1 MSKDAHEEKGMAYWE
16 KQRRKL
22 DQELKK
28 RYEVQR
34 KDMARDRK
42 DLELDKKAVHNEW
55 QRFLSEKKEIEF
67 IQQKI
72 ELEKEQWLKHL
83 SKNKKKKGPSEGPF
97 YLAQITQKIKDLAAK
112 QQLKKE
118 LEGQQD
124 LWVKLKKDKAE
135 LAKERKEL
143 RRDQKVLDRDR
154 KEFDEM
160 SEALRKQE
168 VNCSKEEAR
177 LKELKAKTENDH
189 KQVQEK
195 IREYKRLKQNLNQRN
210 TDVRARRKDLKIEMD
225 SLEGVKNEL
234 RTSSARQ
241 KREDLARKFNSLAS
255 ATMQLNA
262 SFAGLFKDIGEIPD
276 RFKQRNQS
284 EDPRS
289 AVIEAS

>member
-1 MSKDAHEEKGMAYWE
+1 MKNDAPEEKGMAYWE

-34 KDMARDRK
+34 KELARDRK

-55 QRFLSEKKEIEF
+55 QRFLSKKKEIEF
-67 IQQKI
+67 MQQKI

-143 RRDQKVLDRDR
+143 RRDQKLLDRDR
-154 KEFDEM
+154 KEFDEI
-160 SEALRKQE
+160 SGALRTQE
-168 VNCSKEEAR
+168 ENCLKEEAR
-177 LKELKAKTENDH
+177 LKDLKASTENDH

-195 IREYKRLKQNLNQRN
+195 IREYKRLTQNLNQRN
-210 TDVRARRKDLKIEMD
+210 TDVRARRKELKMEMD
-225 SLEGVKNEL
+225 SLEGLKNEL
-234 RTSSARQ
+234 KTSSERQ
-241 KREDLARKFNSLAS
+241 KREDLANKFNSLAS
-255 ATMQLNA
+255 ATLQWNA
-262 SFAGLFKDIGEIPD
+262 SFAGLFKGFGEIPD
-276 RFKQRNQS
+276 RFKQRNQT
-284 EDPRS
+284 EEPGS
-289 AVIEAS
+289 AIIEAT

>member
-1 MSKDAHEEKGMAYWE
+1 MKRDAPEEKGMAYWE

-34 KDMARDRK
+34 KELARDRK

-124 LWVKLKKDKAE
+124 LWVQLKKDKAE

-143 RRDQKVLDRDR
+143 RRDQKLLDRDR
-154 KEFDEM
+154 KDFDEI
-160 SEALRKQE
+160 SGALREQE
-168 VNCSKEEAR
+168 ENALKEEAR
-177 LKELKAKTENDH
+177 IKDKKASTEDEH

-195 IREYKRLKQNLNQRN
+195 IKEYKRLTQNLNQRN
-210 TDVRARRKDLKIEMD
+210 TDVRARRKELKMEMD

-234 RTSSARQ
+234 RTPAERQ
-241 KREDLARKFNSLAS
+241 KREDLANKFNSLAS
-255 ATMQLNA
+255 ATLQWNA
-262 SFAGLFKDIGEIPD
+262 SFAGLFKGFGEIPD
-276 RFKQRNQS
+276 KFKPRNQT
-284 EDPRS
+284 EERGS
-289 AVIEAS
+289 AIIEAT

>member
-1 MSKDAHEEKGMAYWE
+1 MKNDAPEEKGMAYWE

-34 KDMARDRK
+34 KELARDRK

-55 QRFLSEKKEIEF
+55 QRFLSKKKEIEF
-67 IQQKI
+67 MQQKI

-97 YLAQITQKIKDLAAK
+97 YLTQITQKIKDLAAK

-143 RRDQKVLDRDR
+143 RRDQKLLDRDR
-154 KEFDEM
+154 KEFDEI
-160 SEALRKQE
+160 SGALRKQE
-168 VNCSKEEAR
+168 ENCLKEEAR
-177 LKELKAKTENDH
+177 LKDLKASTENDH

-195 IREYKRLKQNLNQRN
+195 IREYKRLTQNLNQRN
-210 TDVRARRKDLKIEMD
+210 TDVRARRKELKMEMD

-234 RTSSARQ
+234 KTSSERQ
-241 KREDLARKFNSLAS
+241 KREDLANKFNSLAS
-255 ATMQLNA
+255 ATLQWNA
-262 SFAGLFKDIGEIPD
+262 SFAGLFKGFGEIPD
-276 RFKQRNQS
+276 KFKQRNQT
-284 EDPRS
+284 EEPGS
-289 AVIEAS
+289 AIIEAT